1 MALFLS
7 QLLSNPSSLHGLL
20 HRIFC
25 DLVNQKD
32 KLSIYVVLFKLKR
45 YFKGKAKPSSFPS
58 GLFLASSPSMSTI
71 QILFL
76 ASCTDVPS
84 ACIAFTV
91 KSAIPIAASPAPR
104 KRNLLSDKRL
114 FVIRRDAKR
123 PATATDAVPWMSSLN
138 VQYWSRY
145 LSKKRKAL
153 WFPKSSNYMK
163 IDESITTLY
172 AILLA
177 EAILQ
182 IHIL

>member
-1 MALFLS
+1 
-7 QLLSNPSSLHGLL
+7 
-20 HRIFC
+20 
-25 DLVNQKD
+25 
-32 KLSIYVVLFKLKR
+32 
-45 YFKGKAKPSSFPS
+45 
-58 GLFLASSPSMSTI
+58 
-71 QILFL
+71 
-76 ASCTDVPS
+76 
-84 ACIAFTV
+84 
-91 KSAIPIAASPAPR
+91 
-104 KRNLLSDKRL
+104 LLSDKRL

-153 WFPKSSNYMK
+153 WFPKSSNYTK
-163 IDESITTLY
+163 IDENITTLY